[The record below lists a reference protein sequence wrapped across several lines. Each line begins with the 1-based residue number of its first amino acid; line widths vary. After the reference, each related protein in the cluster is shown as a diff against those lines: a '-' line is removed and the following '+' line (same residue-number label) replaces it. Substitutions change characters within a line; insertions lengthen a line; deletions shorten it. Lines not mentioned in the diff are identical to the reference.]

1 MRRALGW
8 LARLLSP
15 VRSLRTD
22 EEIAAELESHIA
34 LHVEEKMQS
43 GMTLEQARSDA
54 WMKLGGVERTKDEYR
69 DQRGVPMVE
78 MLRSDISDGIRR
90 LLKSPGFS
98 CVAIVILG
106 LGIGANAAIFS
117 VVNAVVL
124 RPLPYPDASRLVRIW
139 HTPPAE
145 QFGGVPQFSVSPAN
159 YFDWKAGVT
168 TFAHMAIYGGAPG
181 TLVGHGEPVALRATV
196 VTGEFFQVLGAAPL
210 AGRLLNTGD
219 DEPGRDHVIVV
230 AEHTW
235 KGSFGGDPA
244 FIGQKVRLGTELYTV
259 VGIMPDA
266 AAFPEGADLWRP
278 LVWQPG
284 ERNVRGNH
292 NYLVIG
298 RLRPSADVRAAQAEL
313 TTISQRLER
322 QYPEDDK
329 GWGAVVLPLHQDL
342 IADVR
347 WELLLLLGAVVV
359 VLLIACANLANLLLA
374 RVLGRSREIAI
385 RTAIGA
391 SRGRLIQQLLV
402 ESALLGLAGGAVG
415 LLAAVGTVRAIVGLF
430 GTALPRASEVGIDG
444 PVLAFTTVI
453 AIATGLMAGVAPAWR
468 MTRGDAGDA
477 LKAGMGRGG
486 SHAGERRVRNALVS
500 AEVALALVLLVGAGL
515 LIRTLAQLQA
525 VNPGFDPRNI
535 ITMAVGAP
543 PARYPQPA
551 QRVRVFEDIVRR
563 VRAVP
568 GVESVATTDNLP
580 LTGGSTQPVAIEGE
594 APRPLSEQPEVAIRS
609 MSQNYISTVRMHLVE
624 GRDFTENDGLDHPLV
639 VIVSASTARRF
650 WPNRSP
656 LGQHLTLGLISAE
669 PREVV
674 GVVSDVKIRSLTAG
688 DTQTIYVP
696 FAQSGR
702 PFQTVVVR
710 TRVAPQSAVSSIVG
724 AIHTVLPDQ
733 PVLFIRGLDEVVG
746 ASIAQQRFTMQLLT
760 AFAALALLLAAVGIY
775 GVLSYSVRQRVQEI
789 GIRMALGAARF
800 DVVRLI
806 VVEGLKPTGA
816 GLVVGVGVA
825 AALGR
830 LLSSLVFGITPHDT
844 LTFAAVSIVVV
855 TVGIFASLLPAYRAT
870 RVDPLHTLRGE

>member
-1 MRRALGW
+1 MRHALGW

-15 VRSLRTD
+15 VRRLRTD
-22 EEIAAELESHIA
+22 
-34 LHVEEKMQS
+34 VQ
-43 GMTLEQARSDA
+43 
-54 WMKLGGVERTKDEYR
+54 RTRDEYR

-78 MLRSDISDGIRR
+78 MLSSDISYGVRR
-90 LLKSPGFS
+90 LFKSPGFS

-124 RPLPYPDASRLVRIW
+124 RPLPYPDASRVVRIW

-168 TFAHMAIYGGAPG
+168 TFSHMAIYGGVPA
-181 TLVGHGEPVALRATV
+181 TLVGDGEPVALRAIAA
-196 VTGEFFQVLGAAPL
+196 TGEYFDVLGAAPL
-210 AGRLLNTGD
+210 AGRFLNTGD
-219 DEPGRDHVIVV
+219 DDPARNHVVVV

-235 KGSFGGDPA
+235 KGRFGGDPA
-244 FIGQKVRLGTELYTV
+244 LIGRSIRVGTELYTV
-259 VGIMPDA
+259 VGVMRDA
-266 AAFPEGADLWRP
+266 SAFPEETELWMP
-278 LVWQPG
+278 LAWRPG
-284 ERNVRGNH
+284 ERNIRGNH

-298 RLRPSADVRAAQAEL
+298 RLRPTADVRAAQAEL

-342 IADVR
+342 IAGVR

-385 RTAIGA
+385 RAAIGA

-402 ESALLGLAGGAVG
+402 ESGLLGLAGGAVG
-415 LLAAVGTVRAIVGLF
+415 LLAAVGTVRAIVGVF
-430 GTALPRASEVGIDG
+430 GAALPRASQVAIDG
-444 PVLAFTTVI
+444 RVLAFTTAI
-453 AIATGLMAGVAPAWR
+453 AIATGLMAGLAPAWR
-468 MTRGDAGDA
+468 MTTGDAGDA
-477 LKAGMGRGG
+477 LKQGMGRGG
-486 SHAGERRVRNALVS
+486 SQAGERRVRNTLVTV
-500 AEVALALVLLVGAGL
+500 EVALALVLLVGAGL
-515 LIRTLAQLQA
+515 LIRTLAHLQA
-525 VNPGFDPRNI
+525 VNPGFDPRNVI
-535 ITMAVGAP
+535 AMVVGAP
-543 PARYPQPA
+543 PARYPQPS
-551 QRVRVFEDIVRR
+551 QRVRVFEDIIRR

-568 GVESVATTDNLP
+568 GVDSVATTDNVP

-594 APRPLSEQPEVAIRS
+594 APRPLSGQPEVAVRS
-609 MSQNYISTVRMHLVE
+609 MSPGYISTLRMHLVE
-624 GRDFTENDGLDHPLV
+624 GRDFTEQDRLEHPLV
-639 VIVSASTARRF
+639 AIVSASTARRF

-656 LGQHLTLGLISAE
+656 IGQHLTLGLISPE

-674 GVVSDVKIRSLTAG
+674 GVVSDVKIRSLTAS
-688 DTQTIYVP
+688 DTQTIYTP
-696 FAQSGR
+696 SAQTGR
-702 PFQTVVVR
+702 GFQTVVVR
-710 TRVAPQSAVSSIVG
+710 TAVGPQGAVSSIVG

-733 PVLFIRGLDEVVG
+733 PVMFIREMDEIVG

-775 GVLSYSVRQRVQEI
+775 GVLSYTVRQRVQEI

>member
-1 MRRALGW
+1 
-8 LARLLSP
+8 
-15 VRSLRTD
+15 
-22 EEIAAELESHIA
+22 
-34 LHVEEKMQS
+34 
-43 GMTLEQARSDA
+43 
-54 WMKLGGVERTKDEYR
+54 
-69 DQRGVPMVE
+69 
-78 MLRSDISDGIRR
+78 
-90 LLKSPGFS
+90 
-98 CVAIVILG
+98 VAIVILG

-124 RPLPYPDASRLVRIW
+124 RPLPYPDASRVVRIW

-145 QFGGVPQFSVSPAN
+145 QFGAVSQFSVSPAN

-168 TFAHMAIYGGAPG
+168 TFSHMAIYGGVPA
-181 TLVGHGEPVALRATV
+181 TLVGDGEPVALRATAA
-196 VTGEFFQVLGAAPL
+196 TGGYFDVLGAAPL
-210 AGRLLNTGD
+210 AGRLLNAGD
-219 DEPGRDHVIVV
+219 DDPARNHVVVV
-230 AEHTW
+230 AEHMW
-235 KGSFGGDPA
+235 KGRFGGDPA
-244 FIGQKVRLGTELYTV
+244 LIGKSVRLGTELYTV
-259 VGIMPDA
+259 VGVMSDV
-266 AAFPEGADLWRP
+266 AAFPEDTDLWMP
-278 LVWQPG
+278 LAWRPG

-298 RLRPSADVRAAQAEL
+298 RLRPTADVRAAQAEL
-313 TTISQRLER
+313 TAVSQRLER
-322 QYPEDDK
+322 AYPEDDK

-342 IADVR
+342 IAGVR
-347 WELLLLLGAVVV
+347 WELLLLLGAVVA

-415 LLAAVGTVRAIVGLF
+415 LLAAVGTVRAIVGLL
-430 GTALPRASEVGIDG
+430 GTALPRASQVGIDG

-477 LKAGMGRGG
+477 LKEGMGRAG
-486 SHAGERRVRNALVS
+486 SHAGERRVRNTLVTV
-500 AEVALALVLLVGAGL
+500 EVALALVLLVGAGL

-525 VNPGFDPRNI
+525 VNPGFDPRNVI
-535 ITMAVGAP
+535 AMVVGAP
-543 PARYPQPA
+543 QARYPQPA
-551 QRVRVFEDIVRR
+551 QRVRVFEEIIRR

-568 GVESVATTDNLP
+568 GVDSVATTDNLP

-594 APRPLSEQPEVAIRS
+594 APRPLSEQPEVAVRS
-609 MSQNYISTVRMHLVE
+609 MSPAYISTVRMHLVE
-624 GRDFTENDGLDHPLV
+624 GRDFADNDGLEHPLV
-639 VIVSASTARRF
+639 AIVSASTARRF

-656 LGQHLTLGLISAE
+656 IGRHLTLGLISPE
-669 PREVV
+669 SREVV
-674 GVVSDVKIRSLTAG
+674 GVVSDVKIRSLTAS

-696 FAQSGR
+696 SAQTGR
-702 PFQTVVVR
+702 AFQTLVVR
-710 TRVAPQSAVSSIVG
+710 TAVAPRSALSSIITAV
-724 AIHTVLPDQ
+724 HTVMPDQ
-733 PVLFIRGLDEVVG
+733 PVLFIREMDEVVG

-775 GVLSYSVRQRVQEI
+775 GVLSYTVRQRVQEI
-789 GIRMALGAARF
+789 GIRMALGAARL

-816 GLVVGVGVA
+816 GLVVGIGVA

-855 TVGIFASLLPAYRAT
+855 TVGILASLLPAYRAT
-870 RVDPLHTLRGE
+870 LVDPLHTLRGE

>member
-8 LARLLSP
+8 FARLLSP
-15 VRSLRTD
+15 VRTLRTD
-22 EEIAAELESHIA
+22 DEIAAELESHIA

-78 MLRSDISDGIRR
+78 MFRSDISYGIRR

-124 RPLPYPDASRLVRIW
+124 RPLPYPDASRVVRIW

-145 QFGGVPQFSVSPAN
+145 QFGAVSQFSVSPAN

-168 TFAHMAIYGGAPG
+168 TFSHMAIYGGVPA
-181 TLVGHGEPVALRATV
+181 TLVGDGEPVALRATAA
-196 VTGEFFQVLGAAPL
+196 TGGYFDVLGAAPL

-219 DEPGRDHVIVV
+219 DDPARNHVVVV
-230 AEHTW
+230 AEHMW
-235 KGSFGGDPA
+235 KGRFGGDPA
-244 FIGQKVRLGTELYTV
+244 LIGKSVRLGTELYTV
-259 VGIMPDA
+259 VGVMSDV
-266 AAFPEGADLWRP
+266 AAFPEDTDLWMP
-278 LVWQPG
+278 LAWRPG

-298 RLRPSADVRAAQAEL
+298 RLRPTADVRAAQAEL
-313 TTISQRLER
+313 TAVSQRLER
-322 QYPEDDK
+322 AYPEDDK

-342 IADVR
+342 IAGVR
-347 WELLLLLGAVVV
+347 WELLLLLGAVVA

-415 LLAAVGTVRAIVGLF
+415 LLAAVGTVRAIVGLL
-430 GTALPRASEVGIDG
+430 GTALPRASQVGIDG

-477 LKAGMGRGG
+477 LKEGMGRAG
-486 SHAGERRVRNALVS
+486 SHAGERRVRNTLVTV
-500 AEVALALVLLVGAGL
+500 EVALALVLLVGAGL

-525 VNPGFDPRNI
+525 VNPGFDPRNVI
-535 ITMAVGAP
+535 AMVVGAP

-551 QRVRVFEDIVRR
+551 QRVRVFEEIIRR

-568 GVESVATTDNLP
+568 GVDSVATTDNLP

-594 APRPLSEQPEVAIRS
+594 APRPLSEQPEVAVRS
-609 MSQNYISTVRMHLVE
+609 MSPAYISTVRMHLVE
-624 GRDFTENDGLDHPLV
+624 GRDFTDNDGLEHPLV
-639 VIVSASTARRF
+639 AIVSASTARRF

-656 LGQHLTLGLISAE
+656 IGRHLTLGLISPE

-674 GVVSDVKIRSLTAG
+674 GVVSDVKIRSLTAS

-696 FAQSGR
+696 SAQTGR
-702 PFQTVVVR
+702 AFQTLVVR
-710 TRVAPQSAVSSIVG
+710 TAVAPRSALSSIITAV
-724 AIHTVLPDQ
+724 HTVMPDQ
-733 PVLFIRGLDEVVG
+733 PVLFIREMDEVVG

-775 GVLSYSVRQRVQEI
+775 GVLSYTVRQRVQEI
-789 GIRMALGAARF
+789 GIRMALGAARL

-855 TVGIFASLLPAYRAT
+855 TVGILASLLPAYRAT
-870 RVDPLHTLRGE
+870 LVDPLHTLRGE

>member
-8 LARLLSP
+8 VARLLAP
-15 VRSLRTD
+15 VRRLRTD

-34 LHVEEKMQS
+34 LHVHDKMQS

-69 DQRGVPMVE
+69 DQRGVPM
-78 MLRSDISDGIRR
+78 LDTLSSDIRFGLRR

-124 RPLPYPDASRLVRIW
+124 RPLPYPDASRVVRIW
-139 HTPPAE
+139 HTPPAA
-145 QFGGVPQFSVSPAN
+145 QFGGLTQFSISPAN
-159 YFDWKAGVT
+159 YFDWKASVT

-181 TLVGHGEPVALRATV
+181 TLVGHGEPVALRATTV
-196 VTGEFFQVLGAAPL
+196 SGEFFQALGASPL
-210 AGRLLNTGD
+210 RGRLLDPGD
-219 DEPGRDHVIVV
+219 DDPSRAHVVVV

-235 KGSFGGDPA
+235 KGRFGGDPT
-244 FIGQKVRLGTELYTV
+244 FIGQAIRLGTELYTV

-266 AAFPEGADLWRP
+266 AAFPEGTDLWQP
-278 LVWQPG
+278 LVWRPG
-284 ERNVRGNH
+284 EQNIRGNH

-298 RLRPSADVRAAQAEL
+298 RLHPTADLRAAQAEL

-322 QYPEDDK
+322 LYPEDDK

-342 IADVR
+342 IANVR

-391 SRGRLIQQLLV
+391 SQGRVIQQLLV

-415 LLAAVGTVRAIVGLF
+415 LLAAVGTVRAILGVLGA
-430 GTALPRASEVGIDG
+430 ALPRASQVGIDG
-444 PVLAFTTVI
+444 SVLVFTSVI
-453 AIATGLMAGVAPAWR
+453 AMATGLMAGVAPAWR

-477 LKAGMGRGG
+477 LKQGMGRAG
-486 SHAGERRVRNALVS
+486 SHTGERRVRNTLVTT
-500 AEVALALVLLVGAGL
+500 EVALALVLLVGAGL
-515 LIRTLAQLQA
+515 LVRTLMQLQA
-525 VNPGFDPRNI
+525 VNPGFDPRHV

-543 PARYPQPA
+543 PTRYPQPE
-551 QRVRVFEDIVRR
+551 QRVRVFDEIVRR

-568 GVESVATTDNLP
+568 GVDSVATTDNIP
-580 LTGGSTQPVAIEGE
+580 LTGGSTQPIAIEGE
-594 APRPLSEQPEVAIRS
+594 TPRPLSEQPEVA
-609 MSQNYISTVRMHLVE
+609 VRMMSPNYVSTLRMHFVE
-624 GRDFTENDGLDHPLV
+624 GRDFSDTDGLDHPLV

-656 LGQHLTLGLISAE
+656 IGQHLTLGLISPE

-674 GVVSDVKIRSLTAG
+674 GVVSDIKLRSLTAS
-688 DTQTIYVP
+688 DTQTVYVP
-696 FAQSGR
+696 AAQAAR

-710 TRVAPQSAVSSIVG
+710 TAVATQGAVSSIVG

-733 PVLFIRGLDEVVG
+733 PVLLIRGLDEVVG

-760 AFAALALLLAAVGIY
+760 AFAALALLLSAVGIY
-775 GVLSYSVRQRVQEI
+775 GVLSYTVRQRIQEI
-789 GIRMALGAARF
+789 GIRMALGAARV
-800 DVVRLI
+800 DIVRLI
-806 VVEGLKPTGA
+806 VIEGLKPTGA
-816 GLVVGVGVA
+816 GLVVGIGVA
-825 AALGR
+825 ASLGR
-830 LLSSLVFGITPHDT
+830 LVSSLVFGITPHDT
-844 LTFAAVSIVVV
+844 LTFVAVSIAVVI
-855 TVGIFASLLPAYRAT
+855 VGVVASLLPAYRAT
-870 RVDPLHTLRGE
+870 RVDPLRTLRAE

>member
-15 VRSLRTD
+15 VRPLRTD
-22 EEIAAELESHIA
+22 DEIAAELESHIA
-34 LHVEEKMQS
+34 LHVHDKMRS

-54 WMKLGGVERTKDEYR
+54 WMKLGGMERTKDDYR
-69 DQRGVPMVE
+69 DQRGVPMFE
-78 MLRSDISDGIRR
+78 TLSSDIRYGLRR

-124 RPLPYPDASRLVRIW
+124 QPLPYPDASRIVRIW
-139 HTPPAE
+139 HTPPAA
-145 QFGGVPQFSVSPAN
+145 QFGGLTQFSISPAN
-159 YFDWKAGVT
+159 YFDWKASVT

-181 TLVGHGEPVALRATV
+181 TLVGRGEPVALRAMA
-196 VTGEFFQVLGAAPL
+196 VTGEFFQALGASPL
-210 AGRLLNTGD
+210 RGRLLDPAD
-219 DEPGRDHVIVV
+219 DDLSRTHVVVV

-235 KGSFGGDPA
+235 KGRFGGDPA
-244 FIGQKVRLGTELYTV
+244 FVGQAIRLGTELYTV

-266 AAFPEGADLWRP
+266 AAFPEGTDLWQP
-278 LVWQPG
+278 LVWRPG

-298 RLRPSADVRAAQAEL
+298 RLRPTADLSAAQAEL

-322 QYPEDDK
+322 LYPEDDK

-342 IADVR
+342 IAGVR

-391 SRGRLIQQLLV
+391 SQRRVIQQLLV

-415 LLAAVGTVRAIVGLF
+415 LLVAVGTVRAILGVF
-430 GTALPRASEVGIDG
+430 GTALPRASQVGIDG
-444 PVLAFTTVI
+444 SVLAFTSVI
-453 AIATGLMAGVAPAWR
+453 AMTTGLLAGVAPAWR

-477 LKAGMGRGG
+477 LKQGMGRAG
-486 SHAGERRVRNALVS
+486 SHAGERRVRNTLVTT
-500 AEVALALVLLVGAGL
+500 EVALALVLLVGAGL

-525 VNPGFDPRNI
+525 VNPGFDPRNV

-543 PARYPQPA
+543 PTRYPQPA
-551 QRVRVFEDIVRR
+551 QRVRVFDEIVRR
-563 VRAVP
+563 VRTVP
-568 GVESVATTDNLP
+568 GVDSVATTDNVP
-580 LTGGSTQPVAIEGE
+580 LTGGSTQPIAIEGE
-594 APRPLSEQPEVAIRS
+594 TPRPLSEQPEIAVRR
-609 MSQNYISTVRMHLVE
+609 MSPNYISTLRMHLVE
-624 GRDFTENDGLDHPLV
+624 GRDFTETDGLDHPLV

-656 LGQHLTLGLISAE
+656 VGQHLILGLMSPE

-674 GVVSDVKIRSLTAG
+674 GVVSDVKIRSLTAA
-688 DTQTIYVP
+688 DTQTVYVP
-696 FAQSGR
+696 SAQGGA

-710 TRVAPQSAVSSIVG
+710 TGLATQGAVSSIVG

-733 PVLFIRGLDEVVG
+733 PVLLIRGLDEVVG

-760 AFAALALLLAAVGIY
+760 TFAALALLLAAVGIY
-775 GVLSYSVRQRVQEI
+775 GVLSYTVRQRIQEI
-789 GIRMALGAARF
+789 GIRMALGAARL
-800 DVVRLI
+800 DIVRLI
-806 VVEGLKPTGA
+806 VIEGLKPTGA
-816 GLVVGVGVA
+816 GLVVGIVVA

-830 LLSSLVFGITPHDT
+830 LLSSLVFGVTPHDT

-855 TVGIFASLLPAYRAT
+855 TVGVVASLLPAYRAT
-870 RVDPLHTLRGE
+870 RVDPLRTLRAE